1 MVYKQCLSVIDEEV
15 DEDAEIFTRGDQ
27 DGQDWKWADQRD
39 S

>member
-1 MVYKQCLSVIDEEV
+1 MCENRIDI
-15 DEDAEIFTRGDQ
+15 DRCGTDKDAEIFTRGDQ